1 MKLHKLLLS
10 LFAGAALFTG
20 CQLEAPVSESN
31 LAVDVKPSMLSFD
44 GKTAG
49 EAEVE
54 VNAQASWT
62 ATVPADAD
70 WVTVTPASGGV
81 GISKVKVA
89 VLAGGEKARKA
100 EIAFKAGNDTQLL
113 TVEQSGG
120 VKYGTKENPF
130 TASKA
135 YDWVA
140 EKPGDAKT
148 EEVYIK
154 GIICSITAPYK
165 ADDYGNAHF
174 YISDDGKNEGKVFQC
189 YRCLYITPEG
199 EKTGVKYSDPNARN
213 ISVGDEVLIYG
224 KCVNYKGNT
233 PETVQNEAWL
243 ISLKEGTSPVLAVA
257 TPAAEILADATEAKF
272 AVEAKNVAKWTVAAK
287 ESYDWV
293 TDFTKEGTTSGD
305 ITVTVK
311 ANTAAEARTAVF
323 TVSADGVDPVELTLT
338 QKGASV
344 ATTIAEITAQITSAD
359 KNNPSAYSAN
369 LTGAVVSYVNGG
381 NAYIEDESGAILL
394 YLSNHGLEP
403 GKKISGVVK
412 GTGYLYNGL
421 PEITAIGSEA
431 VIADGGTIPQTEMT
445 IADLLANYAPNYS
458 RRILLKGVTVKDA
471 IADGD
476 RNGVVTQNGAEI
488 NVYAGLNNKGL
499 VLTEGATGDFICFPT
514 VYINK
519 NTGAVTNQL
528 SFWDN
533 SLFTAQG
540 GGEPAKAT
548 IKDFAK
554 EFVKVIDIWNATVG
568 EIKMHSTVDATP
580 NAHYIPDDT
589 TIKVGDKT
597 YNTADMYETASRS
610 YLLLRGYD
618 GLDTE
623 NYGAGKIAALAGGAQ
638 AMSTTEVPATHDY
651 TWGSAPY
658 NELGTYD
665 IATGEG
671 TSNNGHLIKI
681 VDGKAVHSQVDV
693 TILDNQVMR
702 ALNYSHGKDIS
713 NMCTYPRDPI
723 TNYAGSFSAK
733 RALLTYAFFFKYML
747 DNNLDKADGIG
758 ADVVIRSELFGD
770 ENIPSGPV
778 TIKTAD
784 EFIAWAADATAD
796 AELAADID
804 LTGKTLPEPVEAT
817 GSLDGNGKTITV
829 SGLNRPVIPQIKGS
843 VRNVTFAG
851 SFAAADATAKL
862 HLAPIG
868 KSTGAIENV
877 INKAT
882 VTYTGIAPEAAA
894 GVTVA
899 GIVCEAYGP
908 VKNCKN
914 QAKVSANGSG
924 KDTWGL
930 VVAGIVG
937 FAGAAIEDCEN
948 SGEIS
953 LVAGSPLGRS
963 TGMTEIT
970 MKYNPCP
977 AVSGIVAYAVSDN
990 SHAVSVS
997 RCTNSGKVTMTYDNL
1012 TESSFGASRT
1022 GATGIV
1028 SAGGCPIAHCTNT
1041 GDIYF
1046 NAYGANR
1053 GVAIANPNIILHP
1066 AGIHGSD
1073 YYAKVLSSSA
1083 STIDQDE
1090 TTITDCINSGNIY
1103 VDSDCVKS
1111 NSAVGGI
1118 SGWPAAENAA
1128 TVVSKISNC
1137 NNSGKIT
1144 ISGLLKV
1151 RVGGI
1156 AGGTSS
1162 IEGCKTTGD
1171 ILVNNADAGSVVGL
1185 VNGFHTQGQTL
1196 KNCEG
1201 SGKIESKVKLLGVGG
1216 LCGGIGN
1223 AKNTFGENCKINA
1236 QLIGGATEQVG
1247 LVVGNLNGDTQA
1259 VTVGTETEPVLVKGS
1274 VNGVAITADNFSSYI
1289 HQASKYKEGI
1299 HVFNVKFD
1307 GAN

>member
-1 MKLHKLLLS
+1 MKLHKLLLG
-10 LFAGAALFTG
+10 LLAGAALFTG

-272 AVEAKNVAKWTVAAK
+272 AVEAKNIAKWTVAAK

-445 IADLLANYAPNYS
+445 IADLLANYAPNFS

-540 GGEPAKAT
+540 GGEPAKVT

-568 EIKMHSTVDATP
+568 EIKMYSTVDATP

-597 YNTADMYETASRS
+597 YNTADMYETASRC
-610 YLLLRGYD
+610 YLLVRGYD

-623 NYGAGKIAALAGGAQ
+623 NYGAGKIAALPGGAQ
-638 AMSTTEVPATHDY
+638 AMSTTEVPPTHDY

-665 IATGEG
+665 IATGQG

-702 ALNYSHGKDIS
+702 ATNYSHGKDIS

-758 ADVVIRSELFGD
+758 ADVAIRSELFGD
-770 ENIPSGPV
+770 E
-778 TIKTAD
+778 
-784 EFIAWAADATAD
+784 AA
-796 AELAADID
+796 
-804 LTGKTLPEPVEAT
+804 PEPTPAQRDTTWLAEWWINDADKAKLNAHYAEEAKEPGTSQPNVAANAAGNGGQYVEPNKSGAGRNEFYNAIDKTEINPKARVKRTIGAMAITEFGTWIDDYWLMTANPSAPVAAGEDIMVFFAMRANSKNTPKYWLAEIKDGNEWKPLLPTKQAT
-817 GSLDGNGKTITV
+817 FNGKTFNYNVEVFFDIPNNSEVSTEVDATYTLTQTNSEIVVRITCMSLKMAGGTNDV
-829 SGLNRPVIPQIKGS
+829 PTIISDSVDGATENPVIMLVGERTNKNGKP
-843 VRNVTFAG
+843 VTR
-851 SFAAADATAKL
+851 
-862 HLAPIG
+862 H
-868 KSTGAIENV
+868 
-877 INKAT
+877 
-882 VTYTGIAPEAAA
+882 TGIA
-894 GVTVA
+894 
-899 GIVCEAYGP
+899 
-908 VKNCKN
+908 
-914 QAKVSANGSG
+914 
-924 KDTWGL
+924 
-930 VVAGIVG
+930 
-937 FAGAAIEDCEN
+937 
-948 SGEIS
+948 
-953 LVAGSPLGRS
+953 
-963 TGMTEIT
+963 
-970 MKYNPCP
+970 
-977 AVSGIVAYAVSDN
+977 
-990 SHAVSVS
+990 
-997 RCTNSGKVTMTYDNL
+997 
-1012 TESSFGASRT
+1012 
-1022 GATGIV
+1022 
-1028 SAGGCPIAHCTNT
+1028 
-1041 GDIYF
+1041 
-1046 NAYGANR
+1046 
-1053 GVAIANPNIILHP
+1053 IL
-1066 AGIHGSD
+1066 
-1073 YYAKVLSSSA
+1073 K
-1083 STIDQDE
+1083 
-1090 TTITDCINSGNIY
+1090 
-1103 VDSDCVKS
+1103 
-1111 NSAVGGI
+1111 
-1118 SGWPAAENAA
+1118 
-1128 TVVSKISNC
+1128 
-1137 NNSGKIT
+1137 
-1144 ISGLLKV
+1144 
-1151 RVGGI
+1151 
-1156 AGGTSS
+1156 
-1162 IEGCKTTGD
+1162 
-1171 ILVNNADAGSVVGL
+1171 
-1185 VNGFHTQGQTL
+1185 
-1196 KNCEG
+1196 
-1201 SGKIESKVKLLGVGG
+1201 
-1216 LCGGIGN
+1216 
-1223 AKNTFGENCKINA
+1223 
-1236 QLIGGATEQVG
+1236 
-1247 LVVGNLNGDTQA
+1247 
-1259 VTVGTETEPVLVKGS
+1259 
-1274 VNGVAITADNFSSYI
+1274 
-1289 HQASKYKEGI
+1289 
-1299 HVFNVKFD
+1299 
-1307 GAN
+1307 

>member
-1 MKLHKLLLS
+1 MKLHKLLLG
-10 LFAGAALFTG
+10 LLAGAALFTG

-154 GIICSITAPYK
+154 GIICSITAPYV

-272 AVEAKNVAKWTVAAK
+272 AVEAKNIAKWTVAAK

-305 ITVTVK
+305 ITVTV
-311 ANTAAEARTAVF
+311 APNTSADPRVAKFA
-323 TVSADGVDPVELTLT
+323 VSADGVDAIELTLT

-369 LTGAVVSYVNGG
+369 LKGAVVSYVNGG

-445 IADLLANYAPNYS
+445 IADLLANYAPNFS

-568 EIKMHSTVDATP
+568 EIKMHSSVDATP

-665 IATGEG
+665 IATGQG

-702 ALNYSHGKDIS
+702 ATNYSHGKDIS

-733 RALLTYAFFFKYML
+733 RALLTYGGQL
-747 DNNLDKADGIG
+747 QRKARA
-758 ADVVIRSELFGD
+758 ADVRVLLQVHAGQQPRQGRRHRRGCRHPLR
-770 ENIPSGPV
+770 
-778 TIKTAD
+778 
-784 EFIAWAADATAD
+784 
-796 AELAADID
+796 
-804 LTGKTLPEPVEAT
+804 
-817 GSLDGNGKTITV
+817 TV
-829 SGLNRPVIPQIKGS
+829 R
-843 VRNVTFAG
+843 
-851 SFAAADATAKL
+851 
-862 HLAPIG
+862 
-868 KSTGAIENV
+868 
-877 INKAT
+877 
-882 VTYTGIAPEAAA
+882 
-894 GVTVA
+894 
-899 GIVCEAYGP
+899 
-908 VKNCKN
+908 
-914 QAKVSANGSG
+914 
-924 KDTWGL
+924 
-930 VVAGIVG
+930 
-937 FAGAAIEDCEN
+937 
-948 SGEIS
+948 
-953 LVAGSPLGRS
+953 
-963 TGMTEIT
+963 
-970 MKYNPCP
+970 
-977 AVSGIVAYAVSDN
+977 
-990 SHAVSVS
+990 
-997 RCTNSGKVTMTYDNL
+997 
-1012 TESSFGASRT
+1012 
-1022 GATGIV
+1022 
-1028 SAGGCPIAHCTNT
+1028 
-1041 GDIYF
+1041 
-1046 NAYGANR
+1046 
-1053 GVAIANPNIILHP
+1053 
-1066 AGIHGSD
+1066 
-1073 YYAKVLSSSA
+1073 
-1083 STIDQDE
+1083 
-1090 TTITDCINSGNIY
+1090 
-1103 VDSDCVKS
+1103 
-1111 NSAVGGI
+1111 
-1118 SGWPAAENAA
+1118 
-1128 TVVSKISNC
+1128 
-1137 NNSGKIT
+1137 
-1144 ISGLLKV
+1144 
-1151 RVGGI
+1151 
-1156 AGGTSS
+1156 
-1162 IEGCKTTGD
+1162 
-1171 ILVNNADAGSVVGL
+1171 
-1185 VNGFHTQGQTL
+1185 
-1196 KNCEG
+1196 
-1201 SGKIESKVKLLGVGG
+1201 
-1216 LCGGIGN
+1216 
-1223 AKNTFGENCKINA
+1223 
-1236 QLIGGATEQVG
+1236 
-1247 LVVGNLNGDTQA
+1247 
-1259 VTVGTETEPVLVKGS
+1259 
-1274 VNGVAITADNFSSYI
+1274 
-1289 HQASKYKEGI
+1289 
-1299 HVFNVKFD
+1299 
-1307 GAN
+1307 

>member
-1 MKLHKLLLS
+1 MKLHKLLLG
-10 LFAGAALFTG
+10 LLAGAALFTG

-257 TPAAEILADATEAKF
+257 APAAEILADATEAKF
-272 AVEAKNVAKWTVAAK
+272 AVEAKNIAKWTVAAK

-540 GGEPAKAT
+540 GGEPAKVT

-758 ADVVIRSELFGD
+758 ADVAIRSELFGD

-829 SGLNRPVIPQIKGS
+829 SGLNRPVIPQTKGS

-1247 LVVGNLNGDTQA
+1247 LVVGNLNGDTLA

>member
-100 EIAFKAGNDTQLL
+100 EITFKAGNDTQLL

-120 VKYGTKENPF
+120 VKYGTKENPY

-154 GIICSITAPYK
+154 GIICSITAPYV

-257 TPAAEILADATEAKF
+257 APAAEILADATEAKF
-272 AVEAKNVAKWTVAAK
+272 AVEAKNIAKWTVAAK

-305 ITVTVK
+305 ITVTV
-311 ANTAAEARTAVF
+311 APNTSADPRVAKFA
-323 TVSADGVDPVELTLT
+323 VSADGVDAIELTLT

-445 IADLLANYAPNYS
+445 IADLLANYAPNFS

-540 GGEPAKAT
+540 GSEPAKAT

-702 ALNYSHGKDIS
+702 ATNYSHGKDIS

-747 DNNLDKADGIG
+747 DHNLDKADGIG
-758 ADVVIRSELFGD
+758 ADVAIRSELFGD

-829 SGLNRPVIPQIKGS
+829 SGLNRPVIPQTKGS

-1247 LVVGNLNGDTQA
+1247 LVVGNLNGDTLA

>member
-1 MKLHKLLLS
+1 MKLHKLLLG
-10 LFAGAALFTG
+10 LLAGAALFTG

-257 TPAAEILADATEAKF
+257 APAAEILADATEAKF
-272 AVEAKNVAKWTVAAK
+272 AVEAKNIAKWTVAAK

-568 EIKMHSTVDATP
+568 EIKMYSTVDATP

-597 YNTADMYETASRS
+597 YNTADMYETASRC
-610 YLLLRGYD
+610 YLLVRGYD

-623 NYGAGKIAALAGGAQ
+623 NYGAGKIAALPGGAQ
-638 AMSTTEVPATHDY
+638 AMSTTEVPPTHDY

-665 IATGEG
+665 IATGQG

-702 ALNYSHGKDIS
+702 ATNYSHGKDIS

-758 ADVVIRSELFGD
+758 ADVAIRSELFGD

-1247 LVVGNLNGDTQA
+1247 LVVGNLNGDTLA

>member
-1 MKLHKLLLS
+1 M
-10 LFAGAALFTG
+10 
-20 CQLEAPVSESN
+20 
-31 LAVDVKPSMLSFD
+31 
-44 GKTAG
+44 
-49 EAEVE
+49 
-54 VNAQASWT
+54 
-62 ATVPADAD
+62 
-70 WVTVTPASGGV
+70 
-81 GISKVKVA
+81 
-89 VLAGGEKARKA
+89 
-100 EIAFKAGNDTQLL
+100 
-113 TVEQSGG
+113 
-120 VKYGTKENPF
+120 
-130 TASKA
+130 
-135 YDWVA
+135 
-140 EKPGDAKT
+140 
-148 EEVYIK
+148 
-154 GIICSITAPYK
+154 
-165 ADDYGNAHF
+165 
-174 YISDDGKNEGKVFQC
+174 
-189 YRCLYITPEG
+189 
-199 EKTGVKYSDPNARN
+199 
-213 ISVGDEVLIYG
+213 
-224 KCVNYKGNT
+224 
-233 PETVQNEAWL
+233 
-243 ISLKEGTSPVLAVA
+243 
-257 TPAAEILADATEAKF
+257 
-272 AVEAKNVAKWTVAAK
+272 
-287 ESYDWV
+287 
-293 TDFTKEGTTSGD
+293 
-305 ITVTVK
+305 
-311 ANTAAEARTAVF
+311 
-323 TVSADGVDPVELTLT
+323 
-338 QKGASV
+338 
-344 ATTIAEITAQITSAD
+344 
-359 KNNPSAYSAN
+359 
-369 LTGAVVSYVNGG
+369 
-381 NAYIEDESGAILL
+381 
-394 YLSNHGLEP
+394 
-403 GKKISGVVK
+403 
-412 GTGYLYNGL
+412 
-421 PEITAIGSEA
+421 
-431 VIADGGTIPQTEMT
+431 
-445 IADLLANYAPNYS
+445 
-458 RRILLKGVTVKDA
+458 
-471 IADGD
+471 
-476 RNGVVTQNGAEI
+476 
-488 NVYAGLNNKGL
+488 
-499 VLTEGATGDFICFPT
+499 
-514 VYINK
+514 
-519 NTGAVTNQL
+519 
-528 SFWDN
+528 
-533 SLFTAQG
+533 
-540 GGEPAKAT
+540 
-548 IKDFAK
+548 
-554 EFVKVIDIWNATVG
+554 
-568 EIKMHSTVDATP
+568 
-580 NAHYIPDDT
+580 
-589 TIKVGDKT
+589 
-597 YNTADMYETASRS
+597 
-610 YLLLRGYD
+610 
-618 GLDTE
+618 
-623 NYGAGKIAALAGGAQ
+623 
-638 AMSTTEVPATHDY
+638 
-651 TWGSAPY
+651 
-658 NELGTYD
+658 
-665 IATGEG
+665 
-671 TSNNGHLIKI
+671 
-681 VDGKAVHSQVDV
+681 
-693 TILDNQVMR
+693 
-702 ALNYSHGKDIS
+702 
-713 NMCTYPRDPI
+713 
-723 TNYAGSFSAK
+723 
-733 RALLTYAFFFKYML
+733 
-747 DNNLDKADGIG
+747 
-758 ADVVIRSELFGD
+758 
-770 ENIPSGPV
+770 
-778 TIKTAD
+778 
-784 EFIAWAADATAD
+784 
-796 AELAADID
+796 
-804 LTGKTLPEPVEAT
+804 
-817 GSLDGNGKTITV
+817 
-829 SGLNRPVIPQIKGS
+829 
-843 VRNVTFAG
+843 
-851 SFAAADATAKL
+851 
-862 HLAPIG
+862 
-868 KSTGAIENV
+868 

-1247 LVVGNLNGDTQA
+1247 LVVGNLNGDTLA

>member
-1 MKLHKLLLS
+1 MKLHKLLLG
-10 LFAGAALFTG
+10 LLAGAALFTG

-70 WVTVTPASGGV
+70 WVSVTPASGGV

-120 VKYGTKENPF
+120 VKYGTKENPY

-140 EKPGDAKT
+140 EKPADTNT
-148 EEVYIK
+148 EEVYVK
-154 GIICSITAPYK
+154 GIICKIDAPYK
-165 ADDYGNAHF
+165 ADDYGNASF
-174 YISDDGKNEGKVFQC
+174 YISDDGKDEGKVFQC
-189 YRCLYITPEG
+189 YRCLYITPVG
-199 EKTGVKYSDPNARN
+199 EKTGVKYSNPADPN

-224 KCVNYKGNT
+224 QCVNYKGNT
-233 PETVQNEAWL
+233 PETAQNKAWL
-243 ISLKEGTSPVLAVA
+243 IELKSGSNPVLSVA
-257 TPAAEILADATEAKF
+257 APTKEILADETEAKF
-272 AVEAKNVAKWTVAAK
+272 AVEAKNIAKWTVTAK
-287 ESYDWV
+287 ENYSWV

-305 ITVTVK
+305 ITVTVA
-311 ANTAAEARTAVF
+311 ANTSADPRVAKFAVI
-323 TVSADGVDPVELTLT
+323 ADGVDAIELVLT

-344 ATTIAEITAQITSAD
+344 ATTVAEITAQITSKD
-359 KNNPSAYSAN
+359 RNNPSAYSAN
-369 LTGAVVSYVNGG
+369 LKGAVVSYVNGG

-431 VIADGGTIPQTEMT
+431 TIADGGTIPQTEMT
-445 IADLLANYAPNYS
+445 IADLLANYAPNFS
-458 RRILLKGVTVKDA
+458 RRILIKGVTVKDA

-476 RNGVVTQNGAEI
+476 RNGAVTQNGAEI
-488 NVYAGLNNKGL
+488 AVYAGLNNKGL
-499 VLTEGATGDFICFPT
+499 VLTEGATGDFICFPNI
-514 VYINK
+514 YINSSGVETK
-519 NTGAVTNQL
+519 QL

-554 EFVKVIDIWNATVG
+554 EFVKIIGIWESTVG

-580 NAHYIPDDT
+580 NAHYIPDET
-589 TIKVGDKT
+589 TITVGDKT
-597 YNTADMYETASRS
+597 YNTADMYETASRC
-610 YLLLRGYD
+610 YLLVRGYN

-623 NYGAGKIAALAGGAQ
+623 NYGAGKIAALEGGAQ
-638 AMSTTEVPATHDY
+638 AMSTTEIPATHDY

-658 NELGTYD
+658 NELGSYD
-665 IATGEG
+665 IATGKG
-671 TSNNGHLIKI
+671 SGNNGHLIKI
-681 VDGKAVHSQVDV
+681 VDGQAVHSQVDV

-713 NMCTYPRDPI
+713 NMCTYPRADHGI

-758 ADVVIRSELFGD
+758 ADVAIRSELFGD
-770 ENIPSGPV
+770 ENSPSGPV

-784 EFIAWAADATAD
+784 EFVAWAKDNADKD
-796 AELAADID
+796 AALGADI
-804 LTGKTLPEPVEAT
+804 TLPADFTPVTVT
-817 GSLDGNGKTITV
+817 GDFDGGNKTITV
-829 SGLNRPVIPQIKGS
+829 SNLAGPVFASTTGAVK
-843 VRNVTFAG
+843 NVTFAG
-851 SFAAADATAKL
+851 RFAAADATAKL

-868 KSTGAIENV
+868 KSTGALENV

-899 GIVCEAYGP
+899 GIACEAYGP

-1028 SAGGCPIAHCTNT
+1028 SAGGCPIANCTNT

-1046 NAYGANR
+1046 NAYGASR

-1090 TTITDCINSGNIY
+1090 TTITDCINSGNIF
-1103 VDSDCVKS
+1103 VDSDCIKS

>member
-10 LFAGAALFTG
+10 LFAGAALFAG
-20 CQLEAPVSESN
+20 CATENPVN
-31 LAVDVKPSMLSFD
+31 DPDLAVDVNPSILPFG

-54 VNAQASWT
+54 VSARAAWT

-70 WVTVTPASGGV
+70 WLTVTPASGGTGV
-81 GISKVKVA
+81 TKVKVA
-89 VLAGGEKARKA
+89 VLAAGEDGRTA
-100 EIAFKAGNDTQLL
+100 EVVFKAAGDSKIL
-113 TVEQSGG
+113 TVQQEGG
-120 VKYGTKENPF
+120 IKYGTKETPYP
-130 TASKA
+130 ASKA

-140 EKPGDAKT
+140 GKPADAKT
-148 EEVYIK
+148 DEVYIK
-154 GIICSITAPYK
+154 GIICKITAPYV
-165 ADDYGNAHF
+165 ADNYGNAHF
-174 YISDDGKNEGKVFQC
+174 YISDDGKDGDKVFQC

-199 EKTGVKYSDPNARN
+199 AKEGVKYSDPTARN
-213 ISVGDEVLIYG
+213 ISVGDEVVVYG

-243 ISLKEGTSPVLAVA
+243 ISLEAGSSPVLSVA
-257 TPAAEILADATEAKF
+257 SPALEILADATEAKF
-272 AVEAKNVAKWTVAAK
+272 AVEAKNLSKWTVAAK
-287 ESYDWV
+287 ETYDWV

-311 ANTAAEARTAVF
+311 ANTATEARTAVF

-338 QKGASV
+338 QKGASMASTV
-344 ATTIAEITAQITSAD
+344 AEITAQITSKD
-359 KNNPSAYSAN
+359 RNNPSAYSAN
-369 LTGAVVSYVNGG
+369 LKGAVVSYVNGG

-394 YLSNHGLEP
+394 FLSNHGLEP

-431 VIADGGTIPQTEMT
+431 TIADGGTIPQTEMT

-476 RNGVVTQNGAEI
+476 RSGAITQNGAEI
-488 NVYAGLNNKGL
+488 AVYAGLNNKGL

-514 VYINK
+514 VYVNSSGTETK
-519 NTGAVTNQL
+519 QL

-533 SLFTAQG
+533 SLFTAQ
-540 GGEPAKAT
+540 A
-548 IKDFAK
+548 
-554 EFVKVIDIWNATVG
+554 
-568 EIKMHSTVDATP
+568 
-580 NAHYIPDDT
+580 
-589 TIKVGDKT
+589 
-597 YNTADMYETASRS
+597 
-610 YLLLRGYD
+610 
-618 GLDTE
+618 
-623 NYGAGKIAALAGGAQ
+623 
-638 AMSTTEVPATHDY
+638 
-651 TWGSAPY
+651 
-658 NELGTYD
+658 
-665 IATGEG
+665 
-671 TSNNGHLIKI
+671 
-681 VDGKAVHSQVDV
+681 
-693 TILDNQVMR
+693 
-702 ALNYSHGKDIS
+702 
-713 NMCTYPRDPI
+713 
-723 TNYAGSFSAK
+723 
-733 RALLTYAFFFKYML
+733 
-747 DNNLDKADGIG
+747 
-758 ADVVIRSELFGD
+758 
-770 ENIPSGPV
+770 PSGPV
-778 TIKTAD
+778 TIKTAA
-784 EFIAWAADATAD
+784 EFAAWAKDNADKDAT
-796 AELAADID
+796 LAADI
-804 LTGKTLPEPVEAT
+804 TLPADFAPASVT
-817 GSLDGNGKTITV
+817 GNFDGGNKTITV
-829 SGLNRPVIPQIKGS
+829 SNLAGPVFASTTGAVK
-843 VRNVTFAG
+843 NVNFAG

-930 VVAGIVG
+930 VVAGIIG

-963 TGMTEIT
+963 TGMTEVT

-977 AVSGIVAYAVSDN
+977 AASGIVAYAVSDD

-997 RCTNSGKVTMTYDNL
+997 RCTNSAKVTMTYDAL
-1012 TESSFGASRT
+1012 TESSFDASRT

-1028 SAGGCPIAHCTNT
+1028 SAGGCPIANCTNT

-1046 NAYGANR
+1046 NAYGASR
-1053 GVAIANPNIILHP
+1053 GTAIAKPNIILHP

-1073 YYAKVLSSSA
+1073 YYVKVLSSSP

-1090 TTITDCINSGNIY
+1090 TTITDCTNSGNIY
-1103 VDSDCVKS
+1103 VDSDCTKS

-1118 SGWPAAENAA
+1118 SGWPGAENAA

-1137 NNSGKIT
+1137 NNSGSIT
-1144 ISGLLKV
+1144 ISGLIKV

-1171 ILVNNADAGSVVGL
+1171 ILINGADATSVAGL
-1185 VNGFHTQGQTL
+1185 INGFHTQFETL
-1196 KNCEG
+1196 KNCEA
-1201 SGKIESKVKLLGVGG
+1201 SGKVESKVKINGVAG

-1223 AKNTFGENCKINA
+1223 VKNTFGENCKVNA

-1247 LVVGNLNGDTQA
+1247 LVVGHLNGDTQA

-1289 HQASKYKEGI
+1289 HKASKYKEGI

-1307 GAN
+1307 SAN

>member
-1 MKLHKLLLS
+1 MKLHKLLLG
-10 LFAGAALFTG
+10 LLAGAALFTG

-154 GIICSITAPYK
+154 GIICSITAPYV

-272 AVEAKNVAKWTVAAK
+272 AVEAKNIAKWTVAAK

-540 GGEPAKAT
+540 GGEPAKLT

-651 TWGSAPY
+651 TGGSAPY

-747 DNNLDKADGIG
+747 DHNLDKADGIG
-758 ADVVIRSELFGD
+758 ADVAIRSELFGD

-796 AELAADID
+796 AELAADITLPANFVPAAAFAGVFD
-804 LTGKTLPEPVEAT
+804 GKNHTITYNYSYAGEEKVSDHPEVADHGLIKVLSGQVRNLKVAGSIQFAPLAGTGTFHIGGIVGKTDGDKAVIENCENSMNLLATTKVTHHMGGIVGYTAAGATVKGCTNKGKVEMIIPEKAASNASQLGGIVGHIEGKGLVENCTNDGQVTFEADGTPRTAGICGYVNNATEVTFRGCVNNAPIVFNSNYSGSSWSYVGGITGYYGTPV
-817 GSLDGNGKTITV
+817 DGAQVLYENCTNNGKIE
-829 SGLNRPVIPQIKGS
+829 LNINEEKSKMRS
-843 VRNVTFAG
+843 AG
-851 SFAAADATAKL
+851 ICAHGGKTSTADATF
-862 HLAPIG
+862 
-868 KSTGAIENV
+868 
-877 INKAT
+877 
-882 VTYTGIAPEAAA
+882 
-894 GVTVA
+894 
-899 GIVCEAYGP
+899 
-908 VKNCKN
+908 
-914 QAKVSANGSG
+914 
-924 KDTWGL
+924 TW
-930 VVAGIVG
+930 
-937 FAGAAIEDCEN
+937 
-948 SGEIS
+948 
-953 LVAGSPLGRS
+953 
-963 TGMTEIT
+963 
-970 MKYNPCP
+970 
-977 AVSGIVAYAVSDN
+977 
-990 SHAVSVS
+990 
-997 RCTNSGKVTMTYDNL
+997 
-1012 TESSFGASRT
+1012 
-1022 GATGIV
+1022 
-1028 SAGGCPIAHCTNT
+1028 
-1041 GDIYF
+1041 
-1046 NAYGANR
+1046 
-1053 GVAIANPNIILHP
+1053 
-1066 AGIHGSD
+1066 
-1073 YYAKVLSSSA
+1073 
-1083 STIDQDE
+1083 
-1090 TTITDCINSGNIY
+1090 
-1103 VDSDCVKS
+1103 
-1111 NSAVGGI
+1111 
-1118 SGWPAAENAA
+1118 
-1128 TVVSKISNC
+1128 
-1137 NNSGKIT
+1137 
-1144 ISGLLKV
+1144 
-1151 RVGGI
+1151 
-1156 AGGTSS
+1156 
-1162 IEGCKTTGD
+1162 
-1171 ILVNNADAGSVVGL
+1171 
-1185 VNGFHTQGQTL
+1185 TL
-1196 KNCEG
+1196 KNCVNNG
-1201 SGKIESKVKLLGVGG
+1201 DVVSTSTTANNFL
-1216 LCGGIGN
+1216 GGIIGYCEVSARVVCDGCTNNARISTAGN
-1223 AKNTFGENCKINA
+1223 GTAGAIHGRNCSIASSFTNF
-1236 QLIGGATEQVG
+1236 
-1247 LVVGNLNGDTQA
+1247 
-1259 VTVGTETEPVLVKGS
+1259 TVGTKTSLEVGAENGFVGLACGWNPALTTAITGKVLGGS
-1274 VNGVAITADNFSSYI
+1274 VTKAGTKTDLTADNFAAYVVPNALAESGSI
-1289 HQASKYKEGI
+1289 TG
-1299 HVFNVKFD
+1299 VTFGN
-1307 GAN
+1307 